1 MMDIERAQHWIL
13 AGAIAAFG
21 AAAATVGLASWI
33 NTAGAPPWLS
43 AGLAAEASNPAIYVL
58 AAMLVA
64 FGGLILRASRVA
76 ALLGGAVMVAAF
88 VVLGA
93 RQEWS
98 AALVVLLLL
107 FFMVRA
113 LKATMAY
120 HRERRDADPTY
131 RGATMWQYAL
141 GTPVCAALIAFL
153 GIGTLTEIGLL
164 PPSQAVTDDELSTVH
179 RAYLVNKGFLKKDE
193 KVVLFYSNANWSIA
207 ADGNL
212 LTDKRV
218 ISWYTDDMGETT
230 VQQIPLDDI
239 DTVHVN
245 THGGL
250 RDTSVVQVVKFDGT
264 GTQLFMTSGP
274 EGDEKFVNYIRDKQE
289 TLWPLMDRGTHR

>member
-1 MMDIERAQHWIL
+1 MDIERAQHWIL

-21 AAAATVGLASWI
+21 SAAAIVGLASWI
-33 NTAGAPPWLS
+33 NTAGTPMWLS
-43 AGLAAEASNPAIYVL
+43 AGLAAEASNPVIYVL

-64 FGGLILRASRVA
+64 LGGLILRASRVA
-76 ALLGGAVMVAAF
+76 AFLGAAVMVAAF

-98 AALVVLLLL
+98 AAIVALLLL

-113 LKATMAY
+113 LKAAMAH
-120 HRERRDADPTY
+120 HRGRRDDDPAY
-131 RGATMWQYAL
+131 RGATLWQYAL
-141 GTPVCAALIAFL
+141 GAPVCATLIAFL
-153 GIGTLTEIGLL
+153 AVGTLTEIGLL
-164 PPSQAVTDDELSTVH
+164 PPSHAVTDEDLSTVH

-193 KVVLFYSNANWSIA
+193 TVVLFYSKSNWSIA

-230 VQQIPLDDI
+230 VQEIPLDDI

-245 THGGL
+245 THGGM
-250 RDTSVVQVVKFDGT
+250 RDTSVVQVVKYDGT
-264 GTQLFMTSGP
+264 GAHLFMTSGP
-274 EGDEKFVNYIRDKQE
+274 DGDEKFVNYIRDNQE